1 MLKKS
6 VFMTKRV
13 PRGKTCFLLGKTTH
27 YQLCVILVLV
37 NEGDVLLFFA
47 IPTIF
52 IAFPSNFAFCVA
64 ISHKML
70 WHMFVL
76 VVCSYK
82 KLFTFLLRTLF
93 FLWHPVLSQFEEILF
108 WRLNFVWI
116 LSDMNKQKRTE
127 HISQS
132 AVKTVKVSA
141 LILKHSFCVGFRSL
155 SAILC

>member
-1 MLKKS
+1 MCRYGFAKCKALHLQFVERMLKKS

-70 WHMFVL
+70 WQMFVL

-93 FLWHPVLSQFEEILF
+93 SVTPCIITIWRDFVLASKFCLNPF
-108 WRLNFVWI
+108 WY
-116 LSDMNKQKRTE
+116 E
-127 HISQS
+127 
-132 AVKTVKVSA
+132 
-141 LILKHSFCVGFRSL
+141 
-155 SAILC
+155 